1 MMDKSLIHNPPD
13 ELKSDIY
20 FIEANHPVCV
30 FHGPRSAM
38 AARQKRDGG
47 TFWPIVPVAL
57 AATGDMVVVETQQG
71 LEEWDLWTVDADGRL
86 VNPYPPPATTE

>member
-1 MMDKSLIHNPPD
+1 MMMDKSLIHNPPD
-13 ELKSDIY
+13 ELKGDDIY

-38 AARQKRDGG
+38 IARQKRDGG
-47 TFWPIVPVAL
+47 TFWTVVPVSTTDDA
-57 AATGDMVVVETQQG
+57 VVVETQQG

-86 VNPYPPPATTE
+86 I